1 MSVLEKIVSDIND
14 LNNNVSIMVYFTQK
28 NKLGYTTYM
37 PNVSNSLSSE
47 LLELIRENIEKHI
60 SEEITEFNPTS
71 YRDGIVETCKIDYVG
86 NFQEVLDS
94 FANPDHV
101 DTGLNANK
109 LTFYCIEIKDNNDKF
124 DYKFFRRITKFKR
137 LSSKGILAWFSG
149 NELNKM
155 EQQMLGLDG
164 FIDLICVEDDIYIFN
179 HISLERIFRLVEK
192 YSNKAKEA
200 LQKLREADGISNFD
214 QFEEDCLSDQ
224 RYHKTL
230 SKMLENNNRFG
241 DVFNDF
247 SSIRQV
253 IDMFDLDIEIEE
265 CGAKTRLIYED
276 KHQRMDILRIINDA
290 YYRSIIGKRKGIDD
304 N

>member
-1 MSVLEKIVSDIND
+1 MSIFEKIISD
-14 LNNNVSIMVYFTQK
+14 LNNLDNNTEVMLYFTQK

-37 PNVSNSLSSE
+37 PNVKNSLSSE
-47 LLELIRENIEKHI
+47 LLELIRENIEKHV
-60 SEEITEFNPTS
+60 SEEMAKFNPTS
-71 YRDGIVETCKIDYVG
+71 YRDGVVETCNIDYVG
-86 NFQEVLDS
+86 NFQEVLES
-94 FANPDHV
+94 FANPDYV
-101 DTGLNANK
+101 DTGLDANN
-109 LTFYCIEIKDNNDKF
+109 LTFYCIEIKDNNGKF
-124 DYKFFRRITKFKR
+124 DYKFFRRITKFRR
-137 LSSKGILAWFSG
+137 LSSNGILAWFSG
-149 NELNKM
+149 NTLNKM

-164 FIDLICVEDDIYIFN
+164 FVDLLCVGNDIYIFN

-200 LQKLREADGISNFD
+200 LKKIKDADGILNFD

-230 SKMLENNNRFG
+230 SKMLENNDKFG

-265 CGAKTRLIYED
+265 CSNKSRLRYDD

>member
-14 LNNNVSIMVYFTQK
+14 LNNNVSIMLYFTQK

-47 LLELIRENIEKHI
+47 LLELIRENIEKYI
-60 SEEITEFNPTS
+60 PAEITEFNPTS

-149 NELNKM
+149 NVLNKM

>member
-1 MSVLEKIVSDIND
+1 MSIFEEIVND
-14 LNNNVSIMVYFTQK
+14 LNSLDSNAEIRLYFTQK

-37 PNVSNSLSSE
+37 PNVKNSLTSD
-47 LLELIRENIEKHI
+47 LVELIKENIEKYA
-60 SEEITEFNPTS
+60 SGEIVKFNPTS
-71 YRDGIVETCKIDYVG
+71 YRDGVIERCSTDYVG
-86 NFQEVLDS
+86 NFQEVLES
-94 FANPDHV
+94 FSAPDYV
-101 DTGLNANK
+101 DTGLNAND

-124 DYKFFRRITKFKR
+124 NYKFFRRVTKFKR
-137 LSSKGILAWFSG
+137 LSSNGILAWFSG
-149 NELNKM
+149 NTLNKM

-164 FIDLICVEDDIYIFN
+164 YIDLVCVGTDIYIFN

-192 YSNKAKEA
+192 YSDKAKEA
-200 LQKLREADGISNFD
+200 LQKLKDADGISNFD

-230 SKMLENNNRFG
+230 SKMLENNDNFG

-265 CGAKTRLIYED
+265 CSDKPRLRYED
-276 KHQRMDILRIINDA
+276 KHQKMDILRIINDA
-290 YYRSIIGKRKGIDD
+290 YYRSIIGKRKGIND

>member
-1 MSVLEKIVSDIND
+1 MSIFEKIVND
-14 LNNNVSIMVYFTQK
+14 LNNLDSNANIMLYFTQK

-37 PNVSNSLSSE
+37 PNVKNSLSSE
-47 LLELIRENIEKHI
+47 LLDLIRGNIEEYV
-60 SEEITEFNPTS
+60 SAEMAEFNPTS
-71 YRDGIVETCKIDYVG
+71 YREGVVETCNIDYVG

-94 FANPDHV
+94 FADPDHV
-101 DTGLNANK
+101 DTGLDAND
-109 LTFYCIEIKDNNDKF
+109 LTFYCIEIKNEKF
-124 DYKFFRRITKFKR
+124 DYKFFRRITKFRR

-149 NELNKM
+149 NTLNKM

-164 FIDLICVEDDIYIFN
+164 FIDLVCVGNDIYVFN

-200 LQKLREADGISNFD
+200 LQKLRDADGISNFD

-230 SKMLENNNRFG
+230 SKMMENNNQFG

-253 IDMFDLDIEIEE
+253 IDMFDLDIEIEK
-265 CGAKTRLIYED
+265 CGDKTRLRYED